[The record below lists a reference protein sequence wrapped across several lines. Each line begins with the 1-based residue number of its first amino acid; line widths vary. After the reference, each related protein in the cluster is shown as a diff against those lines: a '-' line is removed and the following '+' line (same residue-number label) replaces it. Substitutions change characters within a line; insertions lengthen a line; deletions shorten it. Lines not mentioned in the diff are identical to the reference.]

1 MTLEEL
7 IAAVPI
13 REFRG
18 RPFYVR
24 LRDIPPPWDAQ
35 FSRALYG
42 SGCPYFEGEGDCA
55 YSHDWERWVNSR
67 SWGGAYAPAGLEPS
81 QYQIQYVCDAVKAVY
96 NVSPPGLLDIVV
108 VALKCQGK
116 FTDSDRE
123 LYEKIL
129 GRNVLDLVERCSA
142 AAHQVTRSH

>member
-13 REFRG
+13 RDFRG

-24 LRDIPPPWDAQ
+24 LSDIPEPWKAQ
-35 FSRALYG
+35 FSRSLFGA
-42 SGCPYFEGEGDCA
+42 GCPYFEGEGDCA

-67 SWGGAYAPAGLEPS
+67 SWGGVYAPSGLEPS
-81 QYQIQYVCDAVKAVY
+81 QHHIQYVCDAVKAVY
-96 NVSPPGLLDIVV
+96 NVSPPGLLAVVV
-108 VALKCQGK
+108 VALKCRGK

-123 LYEKIL
+123 LYETKLGADIL
-129 GRNVLDLVERCSA
+129 ELVEKCAA
-142 AAHQVTRSH
+142 AAHEVVKR